1 MKRAILLASLFGA
14 LLAASASAQQLRFI
28 VIDGKATPP
37 VIIQTNL
44 ANADRPAITR
54 AAIGAF
60 TLRFPFNVQFF
71 SGDVQ
76 LGAGGFDAPLSVFS
90 SVFDP
95 TNLRTLQVR
104 TFAFNPGGSGVPVSF
119 FPANGRMSITVVR

>member
-1 MKRAILLASLFGA
+1 MKRAVILGA
-14 LLAASASAQQLRFI
+14 LFTAFITANAHAQQLRFI

-37 VIIQTNL
+37 VVVQTNL
-44 ANADRPAITR
+44 AAADRPTITR
-54 AAIGAF
+54 TGTGAF
-60 TLRFPFNVQFF
+60 AIRFPFAVQFF

-76 LGAGGFDAPLSVFS
+76 LGAGGFDAPLSLFS

-104 TFAFNPGGSGVPVSF
+104 TFALKNCTAKGKRIAKAPV
-119 FPANGRMSITVVR
+119 